1 MENYHIDNIDAF
13 VGKQIGISDW
23 LEIDQKRVDAFAE
36 ATNDHNPLHVDPDW
50 ARQNGPFGGP
60 VAHGFLTLSLLSW
73 FAYQAKLQP
82 AGVEFGVNYGFERVR
97 FMAPV
102 RVGDRIRN
110 RVVLTAADG
119 RGEGRYVLKTQNT
132 VEIEGGSRPALVA
145 TWLAMYMKA

>member
-1 MENYHIDNIDAF
+1 MVDYHIDNIDAF

-23 LEIDQKRVDAFAE
+23 LEIDQARVNAFAE

-50 ARQNGPFGGP
+50 ARENGPFGGP

-82 AGVEFGVNYGFERVR
+82 AGVDYGLNYGFERVR

-145 TWLAMYMKA
+145 IWLAMYMKT